1 MRRALVPAT
10 LEVALLAACSDPDL
24 DVLEAW
30 AKRIDDRIVTYDG
43 TTRCC
48 GAYTTIF
55 IDDGTEYCKCCGRDV
70 DGYDMTI
77 PTAKEN
83 Q

>member
-1 MRRALVPAT
+1 MGTCNHFADRVP
-10 LEVALLAACSDPDL
+10 V
-24 DVLEAW
+24 
-30 AKRIDDRIVTYDG
+30 IVTYDG